1 LIVVLT
7 HQLSDKFGQVLN
19 EFLLYVDEMELIQA
33 KRLYRVPKR
42 ECNLDLQQ
50 QALLLIDLI

>member
-33 KRLYRVPKR
+33 KRLHRVIKR